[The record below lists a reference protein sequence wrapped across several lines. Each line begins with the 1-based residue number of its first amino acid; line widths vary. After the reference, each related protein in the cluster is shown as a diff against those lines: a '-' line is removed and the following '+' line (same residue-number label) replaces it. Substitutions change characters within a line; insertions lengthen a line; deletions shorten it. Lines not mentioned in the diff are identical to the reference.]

1 MVEVVEEVV
10 VAYTPTP
17 AGSED
22 GSGSRDPRHHCR
34 DSLTPPRRSPRRRE
48 NPNRSGGW
56 ALSPPP
62 DGGRPHCAEVRRCLT
77 YGDGGMPQG
86 ALQAGGDHLRH
97 PPVIPEPQT
106 PVQRWLDNVA
116 NLVTA
121 AQQQLAVDRRPVTTG
136 TSVNEQIW

>member
-97 PPVIPEPQT
+97 SRHPERET
-106 PVQRWLDNVA
+106 RSSGWTTWLTRHRA
-116 NLVTA
+116 NA
-121 AQQQLAVDRRPVTTG
+121 GRDRRPVI
-136 TSVNEQIW
+136 SYLVNEQIW